1 LVPTNGQGFF
11 TTEEVSGPL
20 DVQDAC
26 RPLVHT
32 KPRDKTLSLICKR
45 IASCTSTTRIFNIDI
60 RLVTVFES
68 LPTLSFNAM
77 AAMDQIPPEQL
88 AKLAGE
94 DLGPLTKN
102 IVIAF
107 TVIALVSV
115 SLRIYT
121 RFRYKAIGW
130 EDYSIIIATVCQSH
144 ILHAMVVC

>member
-1 LVPTNGQGFF
+1 
-11 TTEEVSGPL
+11 
-20 DVQDAC
+20 
-26 RPLVHT
+26 
-32 KPRDKTLSLICKR
+32 
-45 IASCTSTTRIFNIDI
+45 
-60 RLVTVFES
+60 
-68 LPTLSFNAM
+68 M
-77 AAMDQIPPEQL
+77 AATEQIPPEQL

-121 RFRYKAIGW
+121 RFRYKAVGW

-144 ILHAMVVC
+144 IVHASSADQVCTALITCDRNRSSAPSKCGQW